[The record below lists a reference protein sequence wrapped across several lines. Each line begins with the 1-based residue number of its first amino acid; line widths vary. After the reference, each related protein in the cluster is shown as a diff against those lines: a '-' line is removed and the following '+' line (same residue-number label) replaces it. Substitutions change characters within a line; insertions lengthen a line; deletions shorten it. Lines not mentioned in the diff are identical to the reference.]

1 MQLSH
6 AIRSMARLQL
16 LICSPIYAGEQ
27 INKADVLSM
36 PCDVLVPAAIGGV
49 INEGNAASLQCK
61 VVAEAANGPTT
72 PQGDQ
77 ILRERGIDVLPGTL
91 KLDRAGIPYGSG
103 C

>member
-1 MQLSH
+1 MH
-6 AIRSMARLQL
+6 
-16 LICSPIYAGEQ
+16 AGEQ
-27 INKADVLSM
+27 IDKASVLSM

-77 ILRERGIDVLPGTL
+77 ILRDRGIDVLPG
-91 KLDRAGIPYGSG
+91 ACWCCSIAAQ
-103 C
+103 